1 MFDDYKKEVILA
13 YQKKKN
19 ERTLSPNLDH
29 PTPRKL
35 KDECLLVYRER
46 YSPKDDNTLRLFFG
60 VKDKDGNYRQNIE
73 KIDIDRFR
81 SLVKLLKGEEA
92 IVPHEKNYKLLAWLI
107 NFDGEDTG
115 KSGVTID
122 KGLVVN
128 SLIDSTSQPLKNRI
142 GVRKEWISKP
152 RIKNIIISFVGIAA
166 VSTGVYWRSVSSDQ
180 KCMYWT
186 GNAYQTISCNEK
198 VGDTAIIALDTFKLA
213 HLKRITRQ
221 DTLTKWSV
229 GRIFYSKVNSDSIDV
244 FTSAGSHPVRNG
256 RKLMPLTNYMYVK
269 YISRK

>member
-1 MFDDYKKEVILA
+1 
-13 YQKKKN
+13 
-19 ERTLSPNLDH
+19 
-29 PTPRKL
+29 
-35 KDECLLVYRER
+35 YRER